1 MLDAAAIH
9 AAMGKPQKNL
19 LTARNA
25 KIDKIHP
32 SDESVLVSH
41 VALFNMLCQGGAGSG
56 SRLAL

>member
-1 MLDAAAIH
+1 
-9 AAMGKPQKNL
+9 MGKPQKNL

-41 VALFNMLCQGGAGSG
+41 VALFNILCGASAGSG
-56 SRLAL
+56 NRQAV